1 MKIAILGYGKMGHEV
16 EAVALASGHLLTV
29 KSCSHKP
36 FVPADLDGTDVAIE
50 FSTPATAVENIF
62 KCFEAR
68 CPVVV
73 GTTGWYMRLP
83 EVRDEAVRGGHT
95 LLYSTNFSIGVNI
108 LFHLN
113 RELARIMNRFG
124 EYEPSVHEAHHVHK
138 LDKPSGTAITLA
150 EGIVDE
156 LQRKHR
162 WINDSVADAETLAVS
177 SERTGEVP
185 GTHTISYASPHD
197 TISLR
202 HEAHNR
208 KGFATGAVRAAEW
221 LAGKRGVFSMN
232 DFLSF

>member
-16 EAVALASGHLLTV
+16 EAVALAAGHQLTV

-36 FVPADLDGTDVAIE
+36 FVPADLAGTDVAIE

-83 EVRDEAVRGGHT
+83 EVRDEAVSGGHT

-162 WINDSVADAETLAVS
+162 WINDSVADADTLAVS

-185 GTHTISYASPHD
+185 GIHTISYTSPHD

-202 HEAHNR
+202 HEAYNR
-208 KGFATGAVRAAEW
+208 KGFATGALKAAEW
-221 LAGKRGVFSMN
+221 LAGKRGIFSMN
-232 DFLSF
+232 EFLSF